1 MATSKITT
9 TRCLLWTN
17 TNPTAD
23 FAPQTVSIDLTDYNE
38 VEIVAKHS
46 TGTNQTVTQKFAV
59 SDGGGVI
66 TIFQLNDT
74 WYMRQLT
81 LTNSGITFASGRYC
95 YMSNGGN
102 GELYSVCIPIRIY
115 GIK

>member
-1 MATSKITT
+1 MATSRIKT

-17 TNPTAD
+17 ANPTTE
-23 FAPQTVSIDLTDYNE
+23 FVPQTVSIDLTDFNE
-38 VEIVAKHS
+38 VEIVARNS
-46 TGTNQTVTQKFAV
+46 ATTNETVTQKFSI
-59 SDGGGVI
+59 SDIGGI
-66 TIFQLNDT
+66 LTIFQLNDT

-81 LTNSGITFASGRYC
+81 ISNNGITFASGRYC

-102 GELYSVCIPIRIY
+102 GDLNSVCIPIRIY